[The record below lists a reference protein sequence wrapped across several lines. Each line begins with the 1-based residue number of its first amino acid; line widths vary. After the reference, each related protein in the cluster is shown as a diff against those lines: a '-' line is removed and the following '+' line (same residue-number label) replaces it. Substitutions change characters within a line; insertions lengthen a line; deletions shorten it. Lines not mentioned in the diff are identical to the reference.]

1 MNEILYGRNCGME
14 MMETCESS
22 LKSGTMEQFPFK
34 YPKIFISILLHC
46 GTRDIHTIRSSFKS
60 QKVLGVG
67 QVQCMFSLFQVRVF
81 QLASMG
87 HSFYHTLE
95 KDASTGSS
103 TYLKPMGQFRLTDV
117 CLLSCKIHLKIKRKH
132 KVYNIKFIKLTIKFI
147 T

>member
-1 MNEILYGRNCGME
+1 ME

-67 QVQCMFSLFQVRVF
+67 QVQCMYSLFQVRVF

-87 HSFYHTLE
+87 HGFYHPLE
-95 KDASTGSS
+95 KDASTGPSK
-103 TYLKPMGQFRLTDV
+103 TFNEIILDQFRLTDACCYLV
-117 CLLSCKIHLKIKRKH
+117 KH
-132 KVYNIKFIKLTIKFI
+132 T
-147 T
+147 